1 MSFHEQ
7 ETPKHPLAI
16 GGDIM
21 GELRKIRGALKISD
35 WDWLMVEEVVA
46 IYNFMVDLA
55 TSPDSSPTWQAFGW
69 GGAYVALV
77 VLIQYLRE
85 LLGDYSY
92 GETTDLG
99 GTDAEVLQRRS
110 SDIMDHLLL
119 VEERLRRRSGEGT

>member
-1 MSFHEQ
+1 
-7 ETPKHPLAI
+7 
-16 GGDIM
+16 M

-46 IYNFMVDLA
+46 IHNFMVDLA

-77 VLIQYLRE
+77 VLIQYLKE

-92 GETTDLG
+92 GEADLG
-99 GTDAEVLQRRS
+99 GTDAEVLQQRPS
-110 SDIMDHLLL
+110 EIIDHLML
-119 VEERLRRRSGEGT
+119 VEEKLRRRSGEGA

>member
-1 MSFHEQ
+1 MSSHEQ
-7 ETPKHPLAI
+7 ETPRHPLAI

-21 GELRKIRGALKISD
+21 GELRKIRGTLKISD
-35 WDWLMVEEVVA
+35 WDWLMVEEVIA

-69 GGAYVALV
+69 GGAYVALI

-92 GETTDLG
+92 GEIDLG
-99 GTDAEVLQRRS
+99 GTDAEVLQQRPS
-110 SDIMDHLLL
+110 EIIDHLML
-119 VEERLRRRSGEGT
+119 VEEKLRRRSGEGT

>member
-1 MSFHEQ
+1 MVPREQ
-7 ETPKHPLAI
+7 ETPRHPLSI
-16 GGDIM
+16 DGEIM

-69 GGAYVALV
+69 GGAYVALI

-85 LLGDYSY
+85 LLGDYSC

-99 GTDAEVLQRRS
+99 GTDLEVLQQRPAE
-110 SDIMDHLLL
+110 IIDHLLL
-119 VEERLRRRSGEGT
+119 VSEKLQQRSGEGA